1 MKNILDR
8 KNAKNVLELANKGL
22 NANQIAKKLGIWY
35 NVANY
40 LFKELKSAGLV
51 SVENNIVETNKGINL
66 DMLKSTRKQILVDMF
81 KENSI
86 VTQKAIVERIKLLR
100 LPADM
105 LEDLRALEL
114 SNVIES
120 KVVKNRKVYT
130 LL

>member
-40 LFKELKSAGLV
+40 LFKELKTAGLV
-51 SVENNIVETNKGINL
+51 SVEAGKVGINL

-81 KENSI
+81 KENNV
-86 VTQKAIVERIKLLR
+86 VTQKAIVERTKLSR

-105 LEDLRALEL
+105 LEDLRVLE
-114 SNVIES
+114 SNKIIISETIKNS
-120 KVVKNRKVYT
+120 KVFKLVK
-130 LL
+130 

>member
-86 VTQKAIVERIKLLR
+86 VTQKAIVERIKLSR

-114 SNVIES
+114 YNVIES

>member
-40 LFKELKSAGLV
+40 LFKELKTAGLV
-51 SVENNIVETNKGINL
+51 SVEAGKVGINL

-86 VTQKAIVERIKLLR
+86 VTQKAIVERIKLSR

-105 LEDLRALEL
+105 LEDLRTLEL

-120 KVVKNRKVYT
+120 KVVKNRKVYA

>member
-40 LFKELKSAGLV
+40 LFKELKTAGLV
-51 SVENNIVETNKGINL
+51 SVEAGKVGINL

-86 VTQKAIVERIKLLR
+86 VTQKAIVERIKLSR

-120 KVVKNRKVYT
+120 KVVKNRKVYN

>member
-1 MKNILDR
+1 
-8 KNAKNVLELANKGL
+8 
-22 NANQIAKKLGIWY
+22 
-35 NVANY
+35 
-40 LFKELKSAGLV
+40 
-51 SVENNIVETNKGINL
+51 
-66 DMLKSTRKQILVDMF
+66 MLKSTRKQILVDMF

-86 VTQKAIVERIKLLR
+86 VTQKAIVERIKLSR

>member
-40 LFKELKSAGLV
+40 LFKELKTAGLV
-51 SVENNIVETNKGINL
+51 SVEAGKVGINL

-86 VTQKAIVERIKLLR
+86 VTQKAIVERIKLSR

>member
-40 LFKELKSAGLV
+40 LFKELKTAGLV
-51 SVENNIVETNKGINL
+51 SVEAGKVGINL

-86 VTQKAIVERIKLLR
+86 VTQKAIVERIKLSR

-120 KVVKNRKVYT
+120 KVVKNRKVYA

>member
-40 LFKELKSAGLV
+40 LFKELKTAGLV
-51 SVENNIVETNKGINL
+51 SVEAGKVGINL

-81 KENSI
+81 KENNV
-86 VTQKAIVERIKLLR
+86 VTQKAIVERIKLSR
-100 LPADM
+100 LPTDM
-105 LEDLRALEL
+105 LEDLRTLEQ
-114 SNVIES
+114 NGVIES
-120 KVVKNRKVYT
+120 KVVKNSKVYT

>member
-40 LFKELKSAGLV
+40 LFKELKLAGLV
-51 SVENNIVETNKGINL
+51 SVETNIVGINL

-81 KENSI
+81 KENNV
-86 VTQKAIVERIKLLR
+86 VTQKAIVERIKLSR

-105 LEDLRALEL
+105 LEDLRTLEQ
-114 SNVIES
+114 NGVIES
-120 KVVKNRKVYT
+120 KVVQNRKVYT
-130 LL
+130 FL

>member
-40 LFKELKSAGLV
+40 LFKELKTAGLV
-51 SVENNIVETNKGINL
+51 SVEAGKVGINL

-81 KENSI
+81 KENNV
-86 VTQKAIVERIKLLR
+86 VTQKAIVERIKLSR
-100 LPADM
+100 LPSDM

-114 SNVIES
+114 YNVIES

>member
-40 LFKELKSAGLV
+40 LFKELKTAGLV
-51 SVENNIVETNKGINL
+51 SVEAGKVGINL

-86 VTQKAIVERIKLLR
+86 VTQKAIVERIKLSR

-114 SNVIES
+114 YNVLKS
-120 KVVKNRKVYT
+120 KVVKNSKVYT

>member
-40 LFKELKSAGLV
+40 LFKELKTAGLV
-51 SVENNIVETNKGINL
+51 SVEAGKVGINL

-81 KENSI
+81 KENNV
-86 VTQKAIVERIKLLR
+86 VTQKAIVERTKLSR

-114 SNVIES
+114 YNVIES

>member
-81 KENSI
+81 KENNV
-86 VTQKAIVERIKLLR
+86 VTQKAIVERIKLSR
-100 LPADM
+100 LPTDM
-105 LEDLRALEL
+105 LEDLRTLEQN
-114 SNVIES
+114 SVIES
-120 KVVKNRKVYT
+120 KVVKNSKVYT

>member
-8 KNAKNVLELANKGL
+8 KNAKNVLELVNKGL

-40 LFKELKSAGLV
+40 LFKELKTAGLV
-51 SVENNIVETNKGINL
+51 SVETNKVINL

-86 VTQKAIVERIKLLR
+86 VTQKAIVERIKLSR

>member
-40 LFKELKSAGLV
+40 LFKELKTAGLV
-51 SVENNIVETNKGINL
+51 SVEAGKVGINL

-86 VTQKAIVERIKLLR
+86 VTQKAIVERIKLSR

-105 LEDLRALEL
+105 LEDLRTLEL

>member
-40 LFKELKSAGLV
+40 LFKELKTAGLV
-51 SVENNIVETNKGINL
+51 SVEAGKVGINL

-86 VTQKAIVERIKLLR
+86 VTQKAIVERIKLSR

-114 SNVIES
+114 YNVIES

>member
-40 LFKELKSAGLV
+40 LFKELKTAGLV
-51 SVENNIVETNKGINL
+51 SVEAGKVGINL

-81 KENSI
+81 KENNV
-86 VTQKAIVERIKLLR
+86 VTQKAIVERIKLSR
-100 LPADM
+100 LPTDM
-105 LEDLRALEL
+105 LEDLRTLEQN
-114 SNVIES
+114 SVIES
-120 KVVKNRKVYT
+120 KVVKNSKVYT

>member
-40 LFKELKSAGLV
+40 LFKELKTAGLV
-51 SVENNIVETNKGINL
+51 SVEAGKVGINL

-86 VTQKAIVERIKLLR
+86 VTQKAIVERTKLSR

-114 SNVIES
+114 YNVIES

>member
-40 LFKELKSAGLV
+40 LLKELKSAGLV
-51 SVENNIVETNKGINL
+51 GSVTAETNKVINL
-66 DMLKSTRKQILVDMF
+66 DMLKSTRKQILVDVF
-81 KENSI
+81 KENNV
-86 VTQKAIVERIKLLR
+86 VTQKAIVERIKLSR

-105 LEDLRALEL
+105 LEDLRVLEL